1 MSFETNQK
9 FITETYRAE
18 LNEKG
23 ITDAP
28 KIEEEINV
36 HLRKNQLDG
45 LEELID
51 KHCEEY
57 GLELEEIR
65 NFLDTLNKDDLIET
79 KEETEVT
86 EKLRPSVEHAL
97 RTKISAQPQ
106 DESIVRTKEPIS
118 NEDRHQLT
126 EAIYREQGKK
136 AFIISKQASLEG
148 RITMELSKTR
158 ERFRLLTVLE
168 DKNSEQYFQH
178 FGQSN
183 PNKGFKKT
191 DQHTRSFFR
200 YEFQANHKKYIV
212 FSTEKLEPM
221 RCVLHGTK
229 ISIGDQTTLGDNR
242 MIPTDQEVIFVHS
255 HEPAI
260 EPLEQEELDEKRK
273 QIDREWWMQKQF
285 GDFRHPDWY
294 EDAMAATFLAKSDNG
309 YPSHWL
315 QMAAPGTG
323 KSALLNAHRVSMD
336 ETNHTFSGQASTVKG
351 LVPSFAENPPKAGY
365 LIGCDRVAAIDE
377 IFDLLSN
384 TVKNGDSRQ
393 QDAFRPLLDLLTHTT
408 REFSSGNGSVVGK
421 TDATVLAVGNPAYG
435 LKSIYDALKHNKL
448 DPAFLSRFM
457 LYDQTESHIKYVQDR
472 AKRMSDDE
480 EEHMP
485 ERSDEFLSLLDTMR
499 MMRLELDYEK
509 TAEIHDEL
517 SEIVPNVF
525 KRAFDARYDHHLK
538 NMVTGIAKLR
548 YLTEN
553 RDVLEARPEDYTDA
567 KNIMEM
573 VISSW
578 GDVDMTKLSF
588 NARLNA
594 LTHTQREVYEIV
606 SSNPG
611 AEPVQVYEKMS
622 VDAKDNANWILSKLN
637 KLNLIEAIEEGE
649 DKRYYPYWAR
659 ESQEVRDK
667 REEVMNDE

>member
-1 MSFETNQK
+1 MSFESNQK

-18 LNEKG
+18 LNEKN
-23 ITDAP
+23 IEQAP
-28 KIEEEINV
+28 KIEEEINI

-45 LEELID
+45 LDELID

-57 GLELEEIR
+57 GLELEEVK
-65 NFLDTLNKDDLIET
+65 NFLDTLRKDDLIET
-79 KEETEVT
+79 KDDNEVT

-97 RTKISAQPQ
+97 RTKICAQPQ
-106 DESIVRTKEPIS
+106 DEALVQTEEPIS
-118 NEDRHQLT
+118 NEDRQQLT
-126 EAIYREQGKK
+126 EAIYREEGKK

-148 RITMELSKTR
+148 RITMELAKTR

-168 DKNSEQYFQH
+168 DKDGADYFQH
-178 FGQSN
+178 FGQGN
-183 PNKGFKKT
+183 PNKGFKKV

-221 RCVLHGTK
+221 RCILHGTK
-229 ISIGDQTTLGDNR
+229 ISVSDHTTLGDNR
-242 MIPTDQEVIFVHS
+242 KIPTDQEIIFVHS

-273 QIDREWWMQKQF
+273 GIDREWWMQQQF
-285 GDFRHPDWY
+285 GNFRHPDWY
-294 EDAMAATFLAKSDNG
+294 EDAMAATFLSKSDNG

-323 KSALLNAHRVSMD
+323 KSALLNAHRISMD

-435 LKSIYDALKHNKL
+435 LKSIYDALKHKKL
-448 DPAFLSRFM
+448 DPAFLSRFI

-472 AKRMSDDE
+472 AKTMSDDE
-480 EEHMP
+480 EEHLP

-499 MMRLELDYEK
+499 MMRLELDYER

-538 NMVTGIAKLR
+538 NMVTGLAKLR
-548 YLTEN
+548 YVTEN

-567 KNIMEM
+567 KNILEM

-578 GDVDMTKLSF
+578 GDVDMTELSF

-611 AEPVQVYEKMS
+611 ISQKEMFEKMS
-622 VDAKDNANWILSKLN
+622 DKAQEEAAYIRSHLN
-637 KLNLIEAIEEGE
+637 RYDLIEILGDDEKEYHPYWTEEAVEAREMRQEIEE
-649 DKRYYPYWAR
+649 
-659 ESQEVRDK
+659 ESL
-667 REEVMNDE
+667 